1 MPPRPPARP
10 PTAPGRPGPAL
21 TPIAHSAAWLTAEQ
35 LHARALTPKDGS
47 PEAFDAAAA
56 SYWTA
61 GQVEHTFTAANLAL
75 LRMAQ
80 AEEHHLAQLQATA
93 ALRQD
98 IAELS
103 ARVDRLH
110 GVLNAIGKAT
120 VRGQRLT
127 EGLGGEALELLG
139 RLADAWDDKPAGDD
153 DASGGEGGGPAPVDL
168 SDEELVDLDEAPAA
182 PHAGVGRAARFAA
195 APAAPSAA
203 QGQAE
208 DDDELVDVDEQGNP
222 VEEGP

>member
-1 MPPRPPARP
+1 MPPRTPARP
-10 PTAPGRPGPAL
+10 SAGPSRAGPAL
-21 TPIAHSAAWLTAEQ
+21 TPIAQSGAWQTAEQ
-35 LHARALTPKDGS
+35 LHARALLPAQPT

-93 ALRQD
+93 AMRQD
-98 IAELS
+98 LAQLS

-120 VRGQRLT
+120 VRGQRLM

-139 RLADAWDDKPAGDD
+139 RLADAWEDKPAGDPGADRRAPAGDSGD
-153 DASGGEGGGPAPVDL
+153 DL
-168 SDEELVDLDEAPAA
+168 EELEALDAA
-182 PHAGVGRAARFAA
+182 PDAPRAGVGRAARFA
-195 APAAPSAA
+195 
-203 QGQAE
+203 QAGHDE
-208 DDDELVDVDEQGNP
+208 VAEGEEELVDVDEQGKP
-222 VEEGP
+222 VEEAT